1 VIFDIGN
8 MLTRWQPAAFCDR
21 MIGKDRRCAPDQ
33 RRGQPVDLI
42 GPEAE
47 AHLTWT
53 GLLAALESG
62 HRLPRAKIADILLAR
77 GPDRLLDRAA
87 WIDGLGS
94 LVKVGT
100 IIPGNAARGK
110 PTVNGVV
117 ALFDDTDGMP
127 KALLDFHLVTKW
139 KTAGDSLLSASRLA
153 RKDSRDIL
161 LVGAGTVA
169 RSMLDAYRSIFP
181 DARFTVWSRTQA
193 NAAAMCNSAGHAVAT
208 DLETAVRA
216 ADIICTATLA
226 TDPLIKGDWLQPGQ
240 HLDLIGA
247 YTPEMREV
255 DDTAMSRARV
265 FVDARATTLHHI
277 GELIA
282 PLASGAI
289 TETDVLAD
297 FYDDPALYARQSDAE
312 ITIAKNGG
320 GAHLDLMTATYIA
333 GVVGG

>member
-1 VIFDIGN
+1 MKI
-8 MLTRWQPAAFCDR
+8 
-21 MIGKDRRCAPDQ
+21 
-33 RRGQPVDLI
+33 I

-47 AHLTWT
+47 PHLTWP
-53 GLLAALESG
+53 GLLAAFEAG
-62 HRLPRAKIADILLAR
+62 HRLPRADIADILLAR

-100 IIPGNAARGK
+100 IISANAARGK
-110 PTVNGVV
+110 PTVNGAVV
-117 ALFDDTDGMP
+117 LFDDTDGMLV
-127 KALLDFHLVTKW
+127 ALLDFHLVTKW
-139 KTAGDSLLSASRLA
+139 KTAGDSLLSATRLA
-153 RKDSRDIL
+153 RRDSRNIL

-169 RSMLDAYRSIFP
+169 RSMVDAYRSSFP
-181 DARFTVWSRTQA
+181 DARFTVWSRNPA
-193 NAAAMCNSAGHAVAT
+193 NAAALGHAVAD

-216 ADIICTATLA
+216 ADIICTATLT

-255 DDTAMSRARV
+255 DDTAMARARI
-265 FVDARATTLHHI
+265 FVDARATTVHHI
-277 GELIA
+277 GDLIA
-282 PLASGAI
+282 PIASGAI
-289 TETDVLAD
+289 SEADVIAD
-297 FYDDPALYARQSDAE
+297 FYDDPALYTRQSDAE

-333 GVVGG
+333 QALAGR